1 MATADDPSPTRVRNL
16 FADVA
21 IGDWIVPSDDGER
34 VDHVVERTSAFT
46 RRASFEGDRFVSD
59 TLAANIDSVFL
70 VHALGKPPN
79 QRRLE
84 RELITAYEKDVAAVL
99 AALSPVTLDTAIELL
114 SLPDRVRGYGPV
126 KEKAAQDAKARHA
139 QLVADLANPPPAP
152 RQIAAE

>member
-1 MATADDPSPTRVRNL
+1 VDPDRRLGWNDALQAAWVALGSPGTPGRVSRIDRGWSTYMASADDPSPTRVRNL

-21 IGDWIVPSDDGER
+21 IGDWIIPSDDGER

-84 RELITAYEKDVAAVL
+84 RELVL
-99 AALSPVTLDTAIELL
+99 AFDSGAHPVVVLT
-114 SLPDRVRGYGPV
+114 
-126 KEKAAQDAKARHA
+126 
-139 QLVADLANPPPAP
+139 
-152 RQIAAE
+152 